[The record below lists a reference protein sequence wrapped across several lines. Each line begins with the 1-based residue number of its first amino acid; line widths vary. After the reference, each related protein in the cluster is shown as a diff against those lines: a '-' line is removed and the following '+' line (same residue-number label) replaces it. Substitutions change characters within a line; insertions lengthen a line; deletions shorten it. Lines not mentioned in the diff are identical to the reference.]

1 MTVEDD
7 ALSVAEVARLCR
19 RTTQTIRNWIDSGRL
34 PAVRIGHRYYVPREA
49 VSALFEPTSAEAG
62 PSMWDRAAA
71 AGNEAAEEAE
81 AQSVW
86 DAITTLHEP
95 A

>member
-1 MTVEDD
+1 MTAQDET
-7 ALSVAEVARLCR
+7 LSVAEVARLCR

-49 VSALFEPTSAEAG
+49 VSALFEPTTVARG
-62 PSMWDRAAA
+62 PSMWERAAA
-71 AGNEAAEEAE
+71 APDEAANEAE
-81 AQSVW
+81 AKSLW